1 MFVDR
6 IAACKVYKKD
16 QYTERSAL
24 EYYESG
30 SGYEKLMHPD
40 TQKLLETLLVMLAEQ
55 GEAETYSYIK
65 ENVLNKGVHEVVSK
79 EDKGCFNKDS

>member
-1 MFVDR
+1 MVGMKMPEKYVVEMFVDR

-16 QYTERSAL
+16 EYTNRSAL

-30 SGYEKLMHPD
+30 SGYEKMMHPD

-55 GEAETYSYIK
+55 GEEATYLYIRDIELK
-65 ENVLNKGVHEVVSK
+65 IRLH
-79 EDKGCFNKDS
+79 